1 MKKTQRSQ
9 KDERP
14 AKLTAVETFDLK
26 YLMMLNEVA
35 LDLIAEEH
43 PQAIKLANAVK
54 AINFAHEARNE
65 IVEAS
70 KDKPKQAIKERK
82 IKSVNQQMEREQIYA
97 DYLAVKNK
105 RSDWKSSLGIKY
117 DKAPKTIENI
127 VSIMRKAER

>member
-1 MKKTQRSQ
+1 MRKTQRSQ

-35 LDLIAEEH
+35 LNLIAEEH

-54 AINFAHEARNE
+54 AINFAHDARNE

-70 KDKPKQAIKERK
+70 KAKPERANKERK
-82 IKSVNQQMEREQIYA
+82 TKAQIEREQIYA
-97 DYLAVKNK
+97 DYLAINNK
-105 RSDWKSSLGIKY
+105 RSDWKAALGLKY
-117 DKAPKTIENI
+117 GKAPRSIGNT
-127 VSIMRKAER
+127 VSIMKKGSK